1 MYQINEGI
9 TVSRDGR
16 SGALRTP
23 AGHVAFT
30 IEGMADQCGMTLISH
45 VRFYENTSDDV
56 RALEQHFN
64 EFLCASYRAPV
75 LDWDEEEEERMP
87 FANVL
92 NTSMLVLTD
101 SNEYAGDEYTASLWN
116 MCTRSKRWC
125 KGASNINANT
135 SNEVAVFTH
144 NRKREDYDQNY

>member
-9 TVSRDGR
+9 TVSRNGQH
-16 SGALRTP
+16 GELITP
-23 AGHVAFT
+23 VGHVTFG

-45 VRFYENTSDDV
+45 VRFYESTSDI

-64 EFLCASYRAPV
+64 EFLCAPYLTPDV
-75 LDWDEEEEERMP
+75 GWDEEEEERMP